1 MYGKAVKIRHC
12 PATVRGVVR
21 RKRSLCNSGK
31 SAFKVWRATSQ
42 ETGFASRNVC
52 VFEGERLMRNH
63 FYLYLPLVAVLAFG
77 QSPSNSSATR
87 GSVHGVVTDP
97 QHRVVPGAGVS
108 LYLRTTTVPRATVTN
123 ESGAYGFDDLEP
135 GDYLI
140 EASAAGFAR
149 FPASGLHVAA
159 GEQTR
164 DIALTLAA
172 QGEQVMVTASGTPLT
187 TDEISKAVST
197 VDESEIA
204 ERDQFSLAEAL
215 RFTPGLRVQQ
225 LGGTGGLTTIK
236 IRGLR
241 NEDTAVLFD
250 GLRFRDVTT
259 PQGDAS
265 SFIQDFI
272 DTDIDR
278 MEILRGTGS
287 SLYGTDAIGG
297 VVNLISNQGG
307 GVTHGSLL
315 LEGGQLGTFRG
326 KGDVAGGALD
336 NRVEY
341 SAGLTHL
348 NVTEGVG
355 GNDPARI
362 TSGQG
367 HASYHLTPGLVLT
380 ARLYAADSYSRQLG
394 DPGAVGA
401 LSQNGILGAIPAEPA
416 QVALYASGVPLSSL
430 ALGSANYLPAIPDPD
445 SARAGRF
452 TAGALTL
459 TGTISPSATY
469 SLSYQGVSTH
479 ANFSNGPAG
488 VGYQPVGGNTAQIN
502 DGLDQIASAKLSW
515 QVSPNNLI
523 DGGYEFEQENY
534 SSRALQPGNLGN
546 SSVDASEGSHS
557 FWLQD
562 QARFFDGRL
571 LVAASGRTQIF
582 NLGVPSFSPQASAPY
597 AGTQVV
603 SPPNAYTGDGSVAW
617 FFRSTGT
624 KIRGHAGRGYRA
636 PSLYERFGSYFDPIY
651 GYSVYGDPRL
661 TPEHSTAF
669 DGGIDQSLWNNRI
682 RASVT
687 YFYTRIDNEIFFDDY
702 TGLINPATDPYGRSA
717 GYYNSLGGL
726 ARGVEVST
734 SVAATASLDLN
745 AAYTYTNSQ
754 QRAPVILDIFRTFEV
769 PDNQFSF
776 VATQRIGS
784 RFFVNFNLAASSSY
798 LAPVYSLATFSSL
811 PFRFPGMHDAG
822 LGASYRWPI
831 AEHRDVR
838 FFGRITNLFN
848 QNYFEAG
855 FPTAG
860 IGAYGGMQFE
870 F

>member
-1 MYGKAVKIRHC
+1 
-12 PATVRGVVR
+12 
-21 RKRSLCNSGK
+21 
-31 SAFKVWRATSQ
+31 
-42 ETGFASRNVC
+42 
-52 VFEGERLMRNH
+52 MRYR
-63 FYLYLPLVAVLAFG
+63 FCIYWPLAAALAFG
-77 QSPSNSSATR
+77 QTPATSPANR

-97 QHRVVPGAGVS
+97 QHRAVPGASVL
-108 LYLRTTTVPRATVTN
+108 LYARPSSTPRSTSTGAD
-123 ESGAYGFDDLEP
+123 GAYRFDALAP

-140 EASAAGFAR
+140 EATAPGFAR
-149 FPASGLHVAA
+149 YSAADLHVGA
-159 GEQTR
+159 GAQTR

-172 QGEQVMVTASGTPLT
+172 RGDQVLVTASGTPLT
-187 TDEISKAVST
+187 TDETSKAVST
-197 VDESEIA
+197 VDESQIA
-204 ERDQFSLAEAL
+204 DRDQFLLAEAL
-215 RFTPGLRVQQ
+215 RFTPGLRIQQ

-278 MEILRGTGS
+278 IEVLRGTGS

-297 VVNLISNQGG
+297 VVNLISDQGG
-307 GVTHGSLL
+307 GATHGSLL

-326 KGDVAGGALD
+326 KAELAGGALD
-336 NRVEY
+336 NRFEY
-341 SAGLTHL
+341 SAGLSHL
-348 NVTEGVG
+348 NVTGGVG

-367 HASYHLTPGLVLT
+367 HASYHLTPGTVLT

-394 DPGAVGA
+394 EPSAVGA
-401 LSQNGILGAIPAEPA
+401 LSQNGIIGAIPASPA
-416 QVALYASGVPLSSL
+416 VVAQYAAGVPVSSL
-430 ALGSANYLPAIPDPD
+430 TLGAANYLPAIPDPD
-445 SARAGRF
+445 SSRAGRF
-452 TAGALTL
+452 TTGAMTL
-459 TGTISPSATY
+459 TGSMSQSTTY
-469 SLSYQGVSTH
+469 SLYYQGSSTH
-479 ANFSNGPAG
+479 LDFANGPAG

-502 DGLDQIASAKLSW
+502 DGLDQIAGARLSW
-515 QVSPNNLI
+515 QATANNLL

-534 SSRALQPGNLGN
+534 SSRSLQPGNIGN

-571 LVAASGRTQIF
+571 LLAASGRTQIF
-582 NLGVPSFSPQASAPY
+582 NLGVPSFAPSASAPY
-597 AGTQVV
+597 AGTPIV
-603 SPPNAYTGDGSVAW
+603 SPPNAYTGDGSAAW

-624 KIRGHAGRGYRA
+624 KIRAHAGRGYRA
-636 PSLYERFGSYFDPIY
+636 PSLYERFGTYFDPIY

-669 DGGIDQSLWNNRI
+669 DAGLDQRFWGGRV
-682 RASVT
+682 RASAT
-687 YFYTRIDNEIFFDDY
+687 YFYTRIENEIYFDDY

-717 GYYNSLGGL
+717 GYYNSRGGL
-726 ARGVEVST
+726 ARGVETSA
-734 SVAATASLDLN
+734 SVAATSSLDLD

-798 LAPVYSLATFSSL
+798 LAPVLSLATFSSL

-822 LGASYRWPI
+822 LGASYRWPVG
-831 AEHRDVR
+831 ADRDIR
-838 FFGRITNLFN
+838 FFARITNLFD

-860 IGAYGGMQFE
+860 IGAYGGLQFE